1 MIKQAAILVGGLG
14 TRLGNLTRDTP
25 KPLLPVGKSPF
36 LEILVRDFARQG
48 ISRILLL
55 SAYHS
60 SKMQRFADEL
70 PSRIGKDIK
79 VELSIEPDQAGT
91 GGALWHASKKLDDTF
106 FLMNGD
112 SYFGIPLCKLARM
125 LSISPEVTG
134 ILSLRQMPSS
144 PRYGHVKLDGDR
156 VTEFSSTGPGFG
168 TILVNAGVYCFNQNL
183 LANLSPSSS
192 LEKDVLPALAK
203 SGRLKA
209 VLGEGGFIDIGVPDD
224 YARAQVEILEL
235 LKRPAIFLDRDG
247 VINADHGYV
256 GSVEH
261 FDWIEGAK
269 EAIKSANEAG
279 YLVFVVTN
287 QAGIARGY
295 YTVED
300 YQAVMTHMKCGLA
313 EIGAWIDDSRFC
325 PFHIDG
331 VESRYRADS
340 PWRKPAPGMILD
352 LMDHWPIAKTK
363 SFLIGD
369 KQSDLD
375 AAASAGIPG
384 HLFSGGNLADFIRPL
399 IDR

>member
-25 KPLLPVGKSPF
+25 KPLLPVGKCPF
-36 LEILVRDFARQG
+36 LEILVREFARQG
-48 ISRILLL
+48 ISQILLL

-60 SKMQRFADEL
+60 AKMQRFADEL
-70 PSRIGKDIK
+70 PSRIEKDIK

-91 GGALWHASKKLDDTF
+91 GGALWHARNKLEDSF

-112 SYFGIPLCKLARM
+112 SYFSISLCKLAGI
-125 LSISPEVTG
+125 LSSSPEVTG
-134 ILSLRQMPSS
+134 VLSLRQMPSS
-144 PRYGHVKLDGDR
+144 PRYGQVKLDGDR
-156 VTEFSSTGPGFG
+156 VTEFSSNGSEFG
-168 TILVNAGVYCFNQNL
+168 TMLVNAGVYCFNQNL
-183 LANLSPSSS
+183 LTDLSPNSS
-192 LEKDVLPALAK
+192 LERDVLPALAR

-224 YARAQVEILEL
+224 YARAQVEIFDL

-256 GSVEH
+256 GSVER

-269 EAIKSANEAG
+269 EAIKSANDAG

-300 YQAVMTHMKCGLA
+300 YEAVMNHMKGGLA

-331 VESRYRADS
+331 VESRYRANS

-369 KQSDLD
+369 KQSDID
-375 AAASAGIPG
+375 AAASAGIAG
-384 HLFSGGNLADFIRPL
+384 HLFSGGNLADFVRPL
-399 IDR
+399 INR